1 MKHLKSYD
9 EWLFEAKK
17 QVKEDAAEDIEKN
30 INKMGEVEDDEK
42 ELKDKMAKSSK
53 GVTKPEEDDTSRT
66 EDDNEAKGSE
76 KKELAKDMAKASK
89 GPKEIELDQSADDE
103 EEEEY
108 DEVDEAANERH
119 NTYDKRLLSM
129 TVNQVLDYLENADPA
144 AYKAIETNLEKAF
157 KDMTP
162 QEAATFFTTMVA

>member
-17 QVKEDAAEDIEKN
+17 SVKEDAAEDIEKN

-42 ELKDKMAKSSK
+42 EIEDKMKKSSEGPTTSK
-53 GVTKPEEDDTSRT
+53 EGDTSRSNK
-66 EDDNEAKGSE
+66 DNKAKGSE
-76 KKELAKDMAKASK
+76 KEELAKDMDKASK
-89 GPKEIELDQSADDE
+89 GPKEIELDQSADE
-103 EEEEY
+103 EEEELE
-108 DEVDEAANERH
+108 EVTEAANEKH
-119 NTYDKRLLSM
+119 KTYDKRLLSM

-162 QEAATFFTTMVA
+162 QEAATFFTTMTA